1 MGKFSLWCD
10 FIERNFIAGEFMDMI
25 KSGVING
32 ATSNPAIFNSAFKS
46 SAYKIAAAN
55 LMGKSEKQKYET
67 LACDD
72 IRVAAEALMVN
83 YKNGNDGFV
92 SIEVDPNLSNDAAA
106 TVAEGK
112 RLYAEISMPNVMI
125 KVPAT
130 KAGYEAISELI
141 ASGISVNATLVFSPD
156 QATECVAAFR
166 AGNNKFKAA
175 NPSKPLP
182 QGVISIFV
190 SRFDR
195 LLDEC
200 LAKQG
205 LKKSIFGIANA
216 SKIYKQIIT
225 QNLPNVR
232 ALFASTGVKGGDLPP
247 SYYVSELMYEN
258 SINTAPLDTIK
269 AFLSSGAIIK
279 EPMSD
284 AEIELAFESVRL
296 AGFDLQNVYDR
307 LLSEGLEAFEKAFY
321 DMLSALKA

>member
-10 FIERNFIAGEFMDMI
+10 FIERDFVAGEFLDMVRN
-25 KSGVING
+25 GDVNG

-46 SAYKIAAAN
+46 SAYKLQADK
-55 LMGKSEKQKYET
+55 MTDKSEKQKYET
-67 LACDD
+67 LACED
-72 IRVAAEALMVN
+72 IKAAARALILN
-83 YKNGNDGFV
+83 YENGDDGFV
-92 SIEVDPNLSNDAAA
+92 SIEVDPNLSNDTAA

-112 RLYAEISMPNVMI
+112 RLYAQIAMPNVMI

-130 KAGYEAISELI
+130 QAGYEAMSELI
-141 ASGISVNATLVFSPD
+141 ASGISVNATLIFSPD
-156 QATECVAAFR
+156 QAASCAAAFR
-166 AGNNKFKAA
+166 AGSDKFKAA
-175 NPSKPLP
+175 NPDKPLP

-205 LKKSIFGIANA
+205 LKTSKFGIANA
-216 SKIYKQIIT
+216 SKIYKQIIA

-232 ALFASTGVKGGDLPP
+232 ALFASTGVKGGELSP

-258 SINTAPLDTIK
+258 AINTAPLETIK
-269 AFLSSGAIIK
+269 AFLASNSSIK

-284 AEIELAFESVRL
+284 TEIELAFESVRL
-296 AGFDLQNVYDR
+296 AGFELKSVYDR
-307 LLSEGLEAFEKAFY
+307 LLSEGLEAFEKAFA
-321 DMLSALKA
+321 DMLAALK